1 MALRVAI
8 VGCGKIAESHAE
20 VISYLSGVHLIAMC
34 DREEL
39 MAKQLAERY
48 GVKKFYNDL
57 KLMLADAKPDVVH
70 ITTPAQSHY
79 EIGKTCLEAGCHV
92 FIEKP
97 FTINAEETEKLVN
110 LAESKR
116 LKLTVGTDEQFSNI
130 AIEMRNIIAQGWLG
144 DRPIHMEVYY
154 CYDLGD
160 ERYARAFLKNR
171 SHWLW
176 KLPGQLVQNII
187 PHAIMKVCEF
197 LDDEDIKV
205 MANGFT
211 SNFLKNLGESYLKD
225 ELRAIIIDKN
235 QTTAYLTLSTQMRP
249 PLRQFRI
256 FGPKNGLLI
265 DQDHYALIKLPG
277 KSYISYIDKFVP
289 LNNFARQYRRNMFN
303 NVRLFLKKQF
313 QMKRGLYNL
322 IQLFYQSIEKDLPP
336 PIPYNQILLCSKIID
351 STISEIYN
359 KQ

>member
-1 MALRVAI
+1 MLKVAI
-8 VGCGKIAESHAE
+8 IGCGKIAESHAE
-20 VISYLSGVHLIAMC
+20 VISSLSDVHLIATC

-48 GVKKFYNDL
+48 GAKKFYNDL
-57 KLMLADAKPDVVH
+57 NLMLADPKPDVVH

-79 EIGKTCLEAGCHV
+79 EIGRTCLEAGCHV

-97 FTINAEETEKLVN
+97 FTINAEETEKLIN
-110 LAESKR
+110 LADSKR
-116 LKLTVGTDEQFSNI
+116 LKLTVGTDEQFSQI
-130 AIEMRNIIAQGWLG
+130 AIEMRKLIASGWLG
-144 DRPIHMEVYY
+144 GPPLHMDVYY

-160 ERYARAFLKNR
+160 ERYAMAFLKNR
-171 SHWLW
+171 AHWLW

-197 LDDEDIKV
+197 LDDEDVKV
-205 MANGFT
+205 MADGFT

-235 QTTAYLTLSTQMRP
+235 QTTAYLTFSTQMRP

-256 FGPKNGLLI
+256 FGTKNGLLL
-265 DQDHYALIKLPG
+265 DQDHHALIKLPG

-289 LNNFARQYRRNMFN
+289 LNNFARQYRKNMFKN
-303 NVRLFLKKQF
+303 ARLFLKKQF
-313 QMKRGLYNL
+313 HMKRGLSNL

>member
-1 MALRVAI
+1 MRAAI
-8 VGCGKIAESHAE
+8 IGCGKIAESHAE
-20 VISYLSGVHLIAMC
+20 VISSLSGVHLIATS

-79 EIGKTCLEAGCHV
+79 EIGRTCLEAGCHV

-97 FTINAEETEKLVN
+97 FAINTEETEKLVN

-144 DRPIHMEVYY
+144 DRPIHMDVYY

-176 KLPGQLVQNII
+176 KLPGQLIQNII
-187 PHAIMKVCEF
+187 PHAVMKICEF
-197 LDDEDIKV
+197 LDDEDVKV

-225 ELRAIIIDKN
+225 ELRAIIIDKK
-235 QTTAYLTLSTQMRP
+235 QTTAYLTFSTQIRP

-265 DQDHYALIKLPG
+265 DQDHHALIKLPG

-289 LNNFARQYRRNMFN
+289 LNYFARQYRKSMFKN
-303 NVRLFLKKQF
+303 ARLFLKRQF

-336 PIPYNQILLCSKIID
+336 PIRYSQILLCSRIID
-351 STISEIYN
+351 SIISQIY
-359 KQ
+359 QD